1 MLGDIFPP
9 RFTHGPVTVGRPDI
23 GNRLPDKDFG
33 LRYWSESSTTYY
45 RYDLLRFLPLALP
58 KSLSETL
65 KMDTE
70 KMAFDLIDYRGDC

>member
-33 LRYWSESSTTYY
+33 LRYRSESSTTYY
-45 RYDLLRFLPLALP
+45 GP